1 MPAWIHR
8 GAACSTPATAATL
21 DLSHPSAMVAHA
33 REAPRRICAE
43 SVVVF
48 AFTTEVDDESSALV
62 R

>member
-1 MPAWIHR
+1 MHM
-8 GAACSTPATAATL
+8 GLTTAAGFPL

-33 REAPRRICAE
+33 REAPWRICAE

-48 AFTTEVDDESSALV
+48 AFTTEVDDESSVLV